1 MIEYISNTE
10 MLLLVVAIIL
20 MVIGTIFC
28 FLAPPIG
35 IFLMLLGLPLAMRHD
50 AINFSKPLSNIESS
64 ISVEDSRVIIDK
76 LPSNYNYKK
85 QDDSKTPDS
94 NKKQVFKYE
103 EDATFNSSYLVME
116 SGKKYK
122 LNEEDTKFLK
132 ERGVK

>member
-35 IFLMLLGLPLAMRHD
+35 IFLMLLGLPLAMQHD
-50 AINFSKPLSNIESS
+50 AIDFSKPLSNIESS

-85 QDDSKTPDS
+85 LDDDKSPDS